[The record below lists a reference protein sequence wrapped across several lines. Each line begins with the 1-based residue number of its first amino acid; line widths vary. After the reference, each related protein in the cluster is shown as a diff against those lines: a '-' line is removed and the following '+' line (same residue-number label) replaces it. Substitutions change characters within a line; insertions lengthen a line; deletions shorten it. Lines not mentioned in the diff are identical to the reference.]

1 MSGSEND
8 LSAMDASTIDPSK
21 QIVKDP
27 AKDAAGKGGSFLAE
41 LRSASSTENADGL
54 VTKASGGGKKV
65 STPAVLVAVV
75 LTVCA
80 GLLWGMRK
88 LGVGPLTGF
97 DEVKI
102 DYTPEGGAKNGAHK
116 KLLIDLERSS
126 QPVQV
131 PTEQIT
137 KNPFKLAGK
146 PNDVIEPA
154 RDNSDEILQR
164 QLQATAKRKADH
176 EKMVVDT
183 LASLTLQG
191 VLGGTI
197 PVARVSGETVRV
209 GDTLGEIFTVKSI
222 TGRTVTLETDGKEF
236 QLTMEEPKQN
246 NGKGAKKK

>member
-1 MSGSEND
+1 MTGPDTD
-8 LSAMDASTIDPSK
+8 LSAMDAGTIDPTK

-41 LRSASSTENADGL
+41 LRGASSADAADGV
-54 VTKASGGGKKV
+54 VTKAGGGGRSV

-75 LTVCA
+75 LVACA

-102 DYTPEGGAKNGAHK
+102 DYTPEGSAKNGAHK
-116 KLLIDLERSS
+116 KLLGELERSG

-137 KNPFKLAGK
+137 KNPFKLAAK

-154 RDNSDEILQR
+154 KDNSEEILQK
-164 QLQATAKRKADH
+164 QLAATAKRKAEH
-176 EKMVVDT
+176 EKKIADT
-183 LASLTLQG
+183 LASLALQG

-209 GDTLGEIFTVKSI
+209 GDTLAELFTVKSI
-222 TGRTVTLETDGKEF
+222 TGRTVTLEADGKEF

-246 NGKGAKKK
+246 NGKGAKRK